1 MGHLSKMVEISL
13 WIILSVGP
21 FGMLKVNSVG
31 NYGRKIFLNKEPF
44 FPKVFFAI
52 LWQNDANHPIMLIYA
67 KMAKNDTFSAK
78 KWSIL
83 T

>member
-44 FPKVFFAI
+44 FQKVFFAI
-52 LWQNDANHPIMLIYA
+52 L
-67 KMAKNDTFSAK
+67 
-78 KWSIL
+78 
-83 T
+83 

>member
-1 MGHLSKMVEISL
+1 MGHLSKIVEISL

-44 FPKVFFAI
+44 FPKVFLPFR
-52 LWQNDANHPIMLIYA
+52 D
-67 KMAKNDTFSAK
+67 KMTQTTHKREGNERDHVDGRKPLNTY
-78 KWSIL
+78 
-83 T
+83 

>member
-52 LWQNDANHPIMLIYA
+52 SWQNDANHPLGGTNLPDASSLSKRADAINL
-67 KMAKNDTFSAK
+67 
-78 KWSIL
+78 
-83 T
+83 